1 MPTTPLAEAAASLSQ
16 LKNNSMAYEV
26 LMDKL
31 EDTKLAAIV
40 ESRKCGSSDS
50 GVINKIVKKQY
61 DIPINHLADS
71 KIITIFLFL

>member
-1 MPTTPLAEAAASLSQ
+1 MPTTLLVEAAASLSQ

-40 ESRKCGSSDS
+40 ESRKCQAEIAVAWDEFSLST
-50 GVINKIVKKQY
+50 
-61 DIPINHLADS
+61 HLTALY
-71 KIITIFLFL
+71 KLRGKA